1 LIKYQCDNAIL
12 NLRPDNAGLF
22 CAWRL
27 FTIQYNLIF
36 MRVVTMTALTFDTH
50 EFVTELKQA
59 GLSESQAEAITRLHQ
74 QAANATID
82 YVKHEHSLEN
92 VVTNKDLDARIKETE
107 LKIELVKSELKRDIE
122 SVRKEIAETKAE
134 LIRWV
139 VGVGVLQITIIT
151 ALLLKLA
158 GTL

>member
-1 LIKYQCDNAIL
+1 
-12 NLRPDNAGLF
+12 
-22 CAWRL
+22 
-27 FTIQYNLIF
+27 
-36 MRVVTMTALTFDTH
+36 MTTLTFDTH

-59 GLSESQAEAITRLHQ
+59 GFSEPQAEVITRLHQ
-74 QAANATID
+74 QAANTTID
-82 YVKHEHSLEN
+82 YVMHEHSLEN

-107 LKIELVKSELKRDIE
+107 LKIELVRSELKRD
-122 SVRKEIAETKAE
+122 IAETKAE

-139 VGVGVLQITIIT
+139 VAVGLLQITIIT

>member
-1 LIKYQCDNAIL
+1 
-12 NLRPDNAGLF
+12 
-22 CAWRL
+22 
-27 FTIQYNLIF
+27 
-36 MRVVTMTALTFDTH
+36 MVTMTKLTFDTH

-59 GLSESQAEAITRLHQ
+59 GLSESQAEAITRLHR

-92 VVTNKDLDARIKETE
+92 VITNKDLDARIKETE
-107 LKIELVKSELKRDIE
+107 LKIELVRSELKRD
-122 SVRKEIAETKAE
+122 IAETKAE

-139 VGVGVLQITIIT
+139 VGVGLLQITIIT

>member
-1 LIKYQCDNAIL
+1 
-12 NLRPDNAGLF
+12 
-22 CAWRL
+22 
-27 FTIQYNLIF
+27 
-36 MRVVTMTALTFDTH
+36 MMTTLTFDTH

-59 GLSESQAEAITRLHQ
+59 GLSESQAEVITRLHR

-107 LKIELVKSELKRDIE
+107 LKIELVRSDLKRD
-122 SVRKEIAETKAE
+122 IAETKAE

-139 VGVGVLQITIIT
+139 VGVGLLQITIIT
-151 ALLLKLA
+151 ALLLKLI
-158 GTL
+158 GTI